1 MLRTKIL
8 EKLFLNRPHPAI
20 IRMVNIPAQN
30 QGKVLLKLIE
40 TRKDE
45 LRKKASITVDRY
57 KVRVRLSDKLFSF
70 IYDVTIFWITY
81 DKKNKKGTFL
91 QGRWC

>member
-1 MLRTKIL
+1 
-8 EKLFLNRPHPAI
+8 
-20 IRMVNIPAQN
+20 MVNIPAQN

>member
-1 MLRTKIL
+1 M